1 MIKLRWFTGLQG
13 VLLGIAIAL
22 LWFWQFPADRALDML
37 SALVSSWHRVQASFV
52 VGDTN
57 WLILLLPTILIGA
70 VLFSFK
76 EVFPTPTWVSRA
88 LISALL
94 ISLGIRYQLWR
105 FFSTLNLSDP
115 INGFLSSL
123 LFVME
128 FITFIN
134 SVGYLLQTI
143 PSTNRSAEATELSL
157 AVLRGQYRPWVDVL
171 IPTYNEPAEILERTI
186 IGCQAMDYAY
196 KRIYLLDDLRRPAI
210 RQLAADLG
218 CIYVD
223 RPDNRHAKAG
233 NLNHAL
239 PLITGELIAVFDAD
253 FIPTRDF
260 LTRTVGFFQD
270 RNVALLQTPQNF
282 YNEDPIG
289 ANLGLQD
296 ILTNEQALFFR
307 HIQPSRDATNSVV
320 CCGTC
325 FVIRRQALDEIGGIP
340 TESITEDFFTSLNL
354 QARGYRI
361 KYLNEGLSA
370 GMAPESIGAYI
381 TQRLRWGQ
389 GTIQTLFCSLNVFT
403 LPGLS
408 WLQRA
413 SHALGILYWFLCFSR
428 IVFLVMPL
436 AYLWF
441 DLAPLRA
448 TVDQVL
454 VFFVPY
460 YVCNILVLSWL
471 TAGRRSALW
480 SDVYETILCFPL
492 ALTVLRTLRQP
503 FGRGF
508 SVTPKG
514 ITGRQIQVNWA
525 LMSPLVVLLTLS
537 ILGLGMRLV
546 TTPWST
552 GNPDSLII
560 NMVWTGYNLVLL
572 QICMLIAV
580 DVPQRKYPRF
590 QHPIPCEI
598 WVGEGWLSGQIVN
611 LSEGGLAAIFP
622 NLPNPLPRSRRIQC
636 RILSLGLTLEAR
648 VRHQKN
654 LSTGEEQL
662 AIQFTDLPLAA
673 KRVLIAFLYTQ
684 PGMWRDQQM
693 LEHTTVWA
701 LVRSVFHW
709 YSLAVTR

>member
-1 MIKLRWFTGLQG
+1 MTKLRGSTGLKG
-13 VLLGIAIAL
+13 VLLGVAIAL
-22 LWFWQFPADRALDML
+22 LWFWQFPAGRTLNIPAILL
-37 SALVSSWHRVQASFV
+37 SIWYRVQASFV

-57 WLILLLPTILIGA
+57 WLVLLLPTILIGA
-70 VLFSFK
+70 ALFSFK
-76 EVFPTPTWVSRA
+76 EVFPTPTWFSRA
-88 LISALL
+88 LVSALL
-94 ISLGIRYQLWR
+94 IGLGTRYQLWR

-143 PSTNRSAEATELSL
+143 PSTNRSAEATEASL
-157 AVLRGQYRPWVDVL
+157 AVLRGQYLPWVDVL
-171 IPTYNEPAEILERTI
+171 IPTYNEPPEILERTI
-186 IGCQAMDYAY
+186 IGCQAMDYAH

-218 CIYVD
+218 CIYID
-223 RPDNRHAKAG
+223 RPDNQHAKAG

-239 PLITGELIAVFDAD
+239 PLIRGELIAVFDAD
-253 FIPTRDF
+253 FIPTRNF

-270 RNVALLQTPQNF
+270 RTVALLQTPQNF

-289 ANLGLQD
+289 TNLGLQD

-307 HIQPSRDATNSVV
+307 YIQPSRDATNSVV

-325 FVIRRQALDEIGGIP
+325 FVIRRQALDAIGGIP

-381 TQRLRWGQ
+381 TQRMRWGQ
-389 GTIQTLFCSLNVFT
+389 GTIQTLFCSMNVFT

-413 SHALGILYWFLCFSR
+413 SHTLGILYWFLCFSR

-454 VFFVPY
+454 VFFAPY

-492 ALTVLRTLRQP
+492 ALTVLHTLRQP

-514 ITGRQIQVNWA
+514 ITGHQIQVNWA
-525 LMSPLVVLLTLS
+525 LISPLLVLLILS

-546 TTPWST
+546 NAPWST

-572 QICMLIAV
+572 QICMLVAV
-580 DVPQRKYPRF
+580 DVPQRQHPRF
-590 QHPIPCEI
+590 EHPIPCEI
-598 WVGEGWLSGQIVN
+598 WVEEGWLPGQMIN
-611 LSEGGLAAIFP
+611 LSEGGLAATFS
-622 NLPNPLPRSRRIQC
+622 NLPNPLPLSSTIPCQ
-636 RILSLGLTLEAR
+636 IPSLGLTLEVR
-648 VRHQKN
+648 VWHQGT
-654 LSTGEEQL
+654 LPSGERRL
-662 AIQFTDLPLAA
+662 AMQFSDLPLAA
-673 KRVLIAFLYTQ
+673 KRVLIEFLYTQ
-684 PGMWRDQQM
+684 PGMWREQQV
-693 LEHTTVWA
+693 LEHTTAWA
-701 LVRSVFHW
+701 LVRSVFRW

>member
-1 MIKLRWFTGLQG
+1 MTKLRGSTGLKG
-13 VLLGIAIAL
+13 VLLGVAIAL
-22 LWFWQFPADRALDML
+22 LWFWQFPAGRTLNIPAILL
-37 SALVSSWHRVQASFV
+37 SIWYRVQASFV
-52 VGDTN
+52 VGDSN
-57 WLILLLPTILIGA
+57 WLVLLLPTILIGA
-70 VLFSFK
+70 ALFSFK
-76 EVFPTPTWVSRA
+76 EVFPTPTWFSRA
-88 LISALL
+88 LVSALL
-94 ISLGIRYQLWR
+94 IGLGTRYQLWR

-115 INGFLSSL
+115 ISGFLSSL
-123 LFVME
+123 LFLME

-134 SVGYLLQTI
+134 SVGFLLQTI
-143 PSTNRSAEATELSL
+143 PSTNRSAEATEASV
-157 AVLRGQYRPWVDVL
+157 AVVRGQYLPRVDVL
-171 IPTYNEPAEILERTI
+171 IPTYNEPPDILERTI
-186 IGCQAMDYAY
+186 IGCQAMDYPH

-218 CIYVD
+218 CIYID
-223 RPDNRHAKAG
+223 RPDNQHAKAG

-239 PLITGELIAVFDAD
+239 PLIRGELIAVFDAD
-253 FIPTRDF
+253 FIPTRNF

-270 RNVALLQTPQNF
+270 RTVALLQTPQSF

-289 ANLGLQD
+289 TNLGLQD
-296 ILTNEQALFFR
+296 ILTNEQALFFH

-389 GTIQTLFCSLNVFT
+389 GTIQTLFCSMNVFT

-413 SHALGILYWFLCFSR
+413 SYALGVLYWFLCFSR

-454 VFFVPY
+454 VFFAPY

-514 ITGRQIQVNWA
+514 ITGHQIQVNWA
-525 LMSPLVVLLTLS
+525 LISPLLVLLILS

-546 TTPWST
+546 KAPWST

-572 QICMLIAV
+572 QICMLVAV
-580 DVPQRKYPRF
+580 DVPQRQHPRF

-598 WVGEGWLSGQIVN
+598 WVGEGWLPGQMIN
-611 LSEGGLAAIFP
+611 LSEGGLAATFP
-622 NLPNPLPRSRRIQC
+622 NLPNPLPLSSPIPCQ
-636 RILSLGLTLEAR
+636 IPSLGLTLEVR
-648 VRHQKN
+648 VRHQGTLPSGERRLAMQFAD
-654 LSTGEEQL
+654 LS
-662 AIQFTDLPLAA
+662 LAA
-673 KRVLIAFLYTQ
+673 KRVLIEFLYTQ
-684 PGMWRDQQM
+684 PGMWREQQV
-693 LEHTTVWA
+693 LEHITVWA
-701 LVRSVFHW
+701 LVRSVFRW